1 MKDVKRQKPET
12 YRLSLKRKMEKIVK
26 YIKNI
31 IEIIRDIIGEIFYI

>member
-1 MKDVKRQKPET
+1 MET

-31 IEIIRDIIGEIFYI
+31 IEIIQNVGGEIFYI